1 MKVEVLGITPA
12 ARPYILAHASVRV
25 SFVTHVGNE
34 YTFVVNSIDILP
46 DAAGSVRVKFPRYK
60 IGPGRGAP
68 VVITSP
74 VIQRAV
80 EDAVA
85 AAFEQWQ
92 AERAK
97 LAAENAAQQQNAG
110 GAR

>member
-1 MKVEVLGITPA
+1 MKVEVLAITPA

-25 SFVTHVGNE
+25 SFTTHVGNE
-34 YTFVVNSIDILP
+34 YQFVINSIDILP
-46 DAAGSVRVKFPRYK
+46 NAAGSVRVKFPRYK
-60 IGPGRGAP
+60 IGPDRGAP

-80 EDAVA
+80 EDAVTA
-85 AAFEQWQ
+85 VFEHWQ
-92 AERAK
+92 SEQAQR
-97 LAAENAAQQQNAG
+97 AAQDVSQQEG

>member
-1 MKVEVLGITPA
+1 MKAEVLGITPA
-12 ARPYILAHASVRV
+12 TRPYILAHASVRV
-25 SFVTHVGNE
+25 SFTTHVGNE
-34 YTFVVNSIDILP
+34 YQFVINSIDILP

-60 IGPGRGAP
+60 VGPGRGAP

-80 EDAVA
+80 EDAVIE
-85 AAFEQWQ
+85 AFTRWQ
-92 AERAK
+92 AEQRAK
-97 LAAENAAQQQNAG
+97 QAAQHAAQQQTG

>member
-1 MKVEVLGITPA
+1 MKVEVLGIIPA

-25 SFVTHVGNE
+25 SVVGHLGNE
-34 YTFVVNSIDILP
+34 YTWVVNAIDILP
-46 DAAGSVRVKFPRYK
+46 HDAGSVRVKMPRYK
-60 IGPGRGAP
+60 VGPNRGAP
-68 VVITSP
+68 VVVTSP
-74 VIQRAV
+74 LIQRAI

-97 LAAENAAQQQNAG
+97 LAAENTAEQQKEV
-110 GAR
+110 R